1 MESDLA
7 QLYTFAVWMIGD
19 REEGLRRA
27 TEVVRAAPTLGFVGW
42 VRALLEPLV
51 GRAGEPRHDR
61 RNVLAALDDL
71 LRTDQTV
78 SPGDHPQIRRDPR
91 RLRVLQW
98 HLKRSC
104 LLSVMRGV
112 TVMPRAMFVLVAILG
127 YSMAQVA
134 TMFGVTC
141 NSVRINFGRAE
152 KLLDNYLGAR
162 CQHIDPANSCRCET
176 RLGVA
181 LDRGFVGW
189 PERPGE
195 SPDRPVVSGAHSGVA
210 AVYGS
215 LPRFAMD
222 ASEKDVLLGLAS
234 P

>member
-1 MESDLA
+1 MESDLS

-19 REEGLRRA
+19 REEGLKRA
-27 TEVVRAAPTLGFVGW
+27 AEVVRAAPKLGFVGW
-42 VRALLEPLV
+42 VTSLLEPLS
-51 GRAGEPRHDR
+51 GRGGEPRNER
-61 RNVLAALDDL
+61 RHVLSALDDL
-71 LRTDQTV
+71 LRTEQTL
-78 SPGDHPQIRRDPR
+78 SPGDHPEIRRDPR

-112 TVMPRAMFVLVAILG
+112 SVMPRATFVLVAILG

-134 TMFGVTC
+134 TMFGITC

-152 KLLDNYLGAR
+152 KLLGNYLGAR
-162 CQHIDPANSCRCET
+162 CQHIDPANPCRCET

-210 AVYGS
+210 TVYAS
-215 LPRFAMD
+215 LPRFVLD
-222 ASEKDVLLGLAS
+222 PSEKGVLLGLAS
-234 P
+234 S